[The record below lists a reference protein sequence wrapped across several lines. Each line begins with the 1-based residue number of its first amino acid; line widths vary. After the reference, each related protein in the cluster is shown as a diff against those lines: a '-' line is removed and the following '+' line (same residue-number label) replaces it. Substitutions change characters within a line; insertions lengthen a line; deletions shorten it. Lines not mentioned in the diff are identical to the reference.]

1 MKPKWGGEASVFSST
16 TWGLKAPTCR
26 VATGTWDRGRQS
38 QRPAGAGTEGRTN
51 PDAWLRGRAGPARDG
66 TGPSGPTRWRQPV
79 TASAGRP
86 GERGHSRATG
96 ATPTCHVLPL
106 TPPHQLQGAPR
117 APPRAPLMGLEPP
130 APWHP
135 GHPGLQL
142 PHNFLSSLLAHLVQ
156 GPQCH
161 LQVGSLRRGQGPCN
175 RQPPPTK
182 RPLGSWWHCPHPRPR
197 QEI

>member
-1 MKPKWGGEASVFSST
+1 
-16 TWGLKAPTCR
+16 
-26 VATGTWDRGRQS
+26 
-38 QRPAGAGTEGRTN
+38 
-51 PDAWLRGRAGPARDG
+51 
-66 TGPSGPTRWRQPV
+66 
-79 TASAGRP
+79 
-86 GERGHSRATG
+86 
-96 ATPTCHVLPL
+96 
-106 TPPHQLQGAPR
+106 
-117 APPRAPLMGLEPP
+117 MGLEPL

-142 PHNFLSSLLAHLVQ
+142 PRNFLSPPLAHLVQ

-197 QEI
+197 QDDPGLQEVGPVTWDKVGALETCPRGGPGAARSPLAGIWEPGFQEGSHHSHSW